1 MDTSY
6 FYISEDVPRA
16 PHQPGP
22 GFKFPKR
29 SFGKKTVLPPV
40 PLLPLQRGPLFIAIN
55 THAYTLRTCKYG
67 AREYESVNTFRRNT
81 DADVVPANWGE
92 P

>member
-1 MDTSY
+1 MDTSS
-6 FYISEDVPRA
+6 FSISEDVTRA

-40 PLLPLQRGPLFIAIN
+40 PLLPLQRGPRHRYKYSCVQFM
-55 THAYTLRTCKYG
+55 YVQVWCK
-67 AREYESVNTFRRNT
+67 YESVNPFRRKT
-81 DADVVPANWGE
+81 DADVVPC
-92 P
+92 